1 MELTVVMPCLN
12 EAETVETCVRKALA
26 CMAEHDI
33 EGEVVIADNGS
44 TDGSQQLA
52 RDAGARV
59 VHVDAKGY
67 GNALIGGIRAA
78 RGRFVIMGDADDS
91 YDFTA
96 LMPFVE
102 ELRSGADLVMGNRF
116 RGGIA
121 QGAMPPLHRY
131 LGNPVLSFIG
141 RLFFPSAIR
150 DFHCGLRGFRRE
162 SILTL
167 GLQTGGM
174 EFASEM
180 VVKATLQGLDVRE
193 VPTTLSPDGRSRPPH
208 LRSWRDGWRHLR
220 FLLLYSPRWLFLIP
234 GIALMI
240 FGLVAGTALTFGPV
254 YIGKLAFDV
263 DTLVGA
269 SAMVVIGFQAVL
281 FALFTKVYAAEEG
294 FLPEDRRIKRLVDVV
309 TLEKGLVAGSLL
321 AIAGLAGVVA
331 AVAHWQVRNFGELIP
346 AESLRLVVPSATA
359 LIMSFQTIFA
369 SLFISILGI
378 RRTKETPA
386 DVAASAAEEAAEA
399 LQRESV
405 PMGRPSN
412 AQHEGAL

>member
-26 CMAEHDI
+26 CMAEHGI

-78 RGRFVIMGDADDS
+78 RGRYVIMGDADDS

-96 LMPFVE
+96 LLPFVT
-102 ELRSGADLVMGNRF
+102 ELRAGADLVMGNRF

-121 QGAMPPLHRY
+121 PGAMPPLHRY

-141 RLFFPSAIR
+141 RLFFPSSIR
-150 DFHCGLRGFRRE
+150 DFHCGLRGFRRD
-162 SILTL
+162 SILNL

-234 GIALMI
+234 GMALMTL
-240 FGLVAGTALTFGPV
+240 GLVAGTALTFGPV

-281 FALFTKVYAAEEG
+281 FGLFTKVYAAEEG
-294 FLPEDRRIKRLVDVV
+294 FLPEDRRIQRLVDVV
-309 TLEKGLVAGSLL
+309 TLEKGLIAGGLL
-321 AIAGLAGVVA
+321 AAGGFAGLIAS
-331 AVAHWQVRNFGELIP
+331 VAHWQVRNFGPLIP

-359 LIMSFQTIFA
+359 LVVSFQTIFA
-369 SLFISILGI
+369 ALFISILGI
-378 RRTKETPA
+378 RRTKETPV

-399 LQRESV
+399 VQREAT
-405 PMGRPSN
+405 PAG
-412 AQHEGAL
+412 